1 MSSEFLTK
9 MVRMILDTEKELVE
23 AFTVPSRCHVML
35 TLGEKL
41 HDISNGVD
49 ADGSWPRLSRSS

>member
-35 TLGEKL
+35 TLG
-41 HDISNGVD
+41 
-49 ADGSWPRLSRSS
+49 RSCMT